1 MKLRYI
7 FLLAMFSIMIPTFSA
22 QEITMRDKIEEKGII
37 GFPGVTNEQLNL
49 IAVEFAKYPQILSAE
64 FIYGNQ
70 NCMLLT
76 FGIVKNFTVYEELV
90 KVLNGIY
97 PIQNCFLK
105 NKEYFNEIQSSVKAG
120 NSVSVK

>member
-7 FLLAMFSIMIPTFSA
+7 FLISMFCVLLPSFSA

-49 IAVEFAKYPQILSAE
+49 IAVEFAKYPQIVSAE

-70 NCMLLT
+70 NCMLIT
-76 FGIVKNFTVYEELV
+76 FGQVKNFTVYEELV
-90 KVLNGIY
+90 KVLSGIF

-105 NKEYFNEIQSSVKAG
+105 NKEYFNEIQSSVKTG
-120 NSVSVK
+120 NSVNVK